1 MPIGLYIHVPF
12 CLRKCR
18 YCDFVSYPYSH
29 AAAARYLAAL
39 EREMT
44 FYGHR
49 LTGEEKQVATVYI
62 GGGTPTCL
70 PAAALTAVLD
80 RCRTLFQFAPEVEIT
95 VEANPGTL
103 DPDKLAALRAAGVNR
118 LSLGVQACREDLLR
132 LLGRVHNFGQAVEAV
147 HQARRAGFQNLSL
160 DLIFG
165 IPGQTTAQWRSCLE
179 QVLDLAPEHV
189 SAYGLQIEENTPLG
203 RAVQT
208 GDVIPCDEETEL
220 AMFLESIHLL
230 TARGFEHY
238 EISNF
243 ARPGHQC
250 RHNLRYWHNL
260 EYLGLG
266 PAAHSFMR
274 GCRYS
279 NEEKVAAY
287 AARLADGERPVA
299 FSERPSRRTAMG
311 EGIFLG
317 LRLIKG
323 LSLDEFARRYG
334 ERAEYVFAPEI
345 DRLCRLS
352 LLESRDGY
360 LRLTGRGLPLA
371 NQVFVE
377 FV

>member
-29 AAAARYLAAL
+29 AAAGRYLAAL
-39 EREMT
+39 EQEMGL
-44 FYGHR
+44 YSRR
-49 LTGEEKQVATVYI
+49 LTLEEKQVASVYI

-70 PAAALTAVLD
+70 PAAALSAVLD
-80 RCRTLFQFAPEVEIT
+80 RCRTCFQFAPQAEIT
-95 VEANPGTL
+95 VEANPGTV
-103 DPDKLAALRAAGVNR
+103 DRAKLAALRKAGVNR

-132 LLGRVHNFGQAVEAV
+132 LLGRVHDFGQAVEAV
-147 HQARRAGFQNLSL
+147 HLARQAGFQNLNL

-179 QVLDLAPEHV
+179 QVLALAPEHI

-203 RAVQT
+203 RAVKK
-208 GDVIPCDEETEL
+208 GDIVPCDEETEL
-220 AMFLESIHLL
+220 AMFQETISLL
-230 TARGFEHY
+230 TACGFEHY

-243 ARPGHQC
+243 ARPERQC
-250 RHNLRYWHNL
+250 RHNLGYWHNL

-266 PAAHSFMR
+266 PAAHSHMR

-311 EGIFLG
+311 ESVFLG
-317 LRLIKG
+317 LRLLKG
-323 LSLDEFARRYG
+323 LPLDEFDRRFG
-334 ERAEYVFAPEI
+334 ERAEAVFAPEI
-345 DRLCRLS
+345 DRLCRFNLV
-352 LLESRDGY
+352 EIKDGY
-360 LRLTGRGLPLA
+360 LRLTRRGLPLA